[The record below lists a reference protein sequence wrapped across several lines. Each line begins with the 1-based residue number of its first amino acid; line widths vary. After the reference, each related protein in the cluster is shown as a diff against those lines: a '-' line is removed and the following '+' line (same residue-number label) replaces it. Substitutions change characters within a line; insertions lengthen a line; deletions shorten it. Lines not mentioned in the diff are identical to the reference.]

1 MAKRHYVT
9 KIEKTQGDL
18 KFSKFEGTFGA
29 IESVIAMSIL
39 FLAAK
44 SDMDA
49 FYTIIAAIGSSVS
62 LTGGIVAMV
71 DGLIGKYVYSQK
83 IEELKEAKSEY
94 RTR

>member
-9 KIEKTQGDL
+9 KIEKYQDNL
-18 KFSKFEGTFGA
+18 KNAKVEGTSGA
-29 IESVIAMSIL
+29 IVSSLAMSL
-39 FLAAK
+39 LVLVAN

-49 FYTIIAAIGSSVS
+49 LNTIIAAIGSSVS
-62 LTGGIVAMV
+62 LTGGLVAMV

>member
-1 MAKRHYVT
+1 MAKSHYVT
-9 KIEKTQGDL
+9 KIEKYQDDL
-18 KFSKFEGTFGA
+18 KTAKVEGTAGA
-29 IESVIAMSIL
+29 IFSSLAMSL
-39 FLAAK
+39 LVLVAN